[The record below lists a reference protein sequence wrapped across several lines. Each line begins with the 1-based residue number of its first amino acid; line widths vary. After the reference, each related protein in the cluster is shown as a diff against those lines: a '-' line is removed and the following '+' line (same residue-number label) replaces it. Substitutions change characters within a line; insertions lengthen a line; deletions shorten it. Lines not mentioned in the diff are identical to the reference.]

1 LKKLQMTQKKLT
13 KIYMNNL
20 SIIALVKNPVF
31 HDRSK
36 YIDIRFHYL
45 WDCIAKR
52 KLKSSM

>member
-1 LKKLQMTQKKLT
+1 MTQKKLT